1 MQEKTQTMANTQSGI
16 HSQDKPSTIHVQP
29 RLLTLGGREVKRQF
43 PSSTGGRSAPGWNG
57 VKGPEFDGLVGH
69 RHCHRLPSSTP
80 AARRS
85 QSQRGSFSFS
95 PARSTLSPG
104 QPSAQTGKV
113 ATTSPLALPAFVG
126 RSRLAAS
133 GLRVLE
139 AHTIRIA
146 ILTFDV

>member
-1 MQEKTQTMANTQSGI
+1 MANTQSGI

-29 RLLTLGGREVKRQF
+29 RLLTLGGREVKKQF
-43 PSSTGGRSAPGWNG
+43 PSSAGGRPAPGWNG
-57 VKGPEFDGLVGH
+57 VAGPEFDGLVGH
-69 RHCHRLPSSTP
+69 RHCHRLTSSTP

-95 PARSTLSPG
+95 PARSTLSP
-104 QPSAQTGKV
+104 PSPAQRSNRKSGNHINPCTASFCGEI
-113 ATTSPLALPAFVG
+113 ALGCV
-126 RSRLAAS
+126 
-133 GLRVLE
+133 GLRVLG